1 MPAIRTTVTLSLDPS
16 DRDEVLGIIRTL
28 IQDVL
33 DKDYGV
39 LTYHYFIDEGD
50 PLQIHVIEEY
60 ESSQAHLD
68 HYANINQQAVARLV
82 ELVQLTDPRYYG
94 EPTAAERELLAG
106 FGNIRYHR
114 PLISK
119 DDLATV

>member
-1 MPAIRTTVTLSLDPS
+1 MGTVRTTVTMTLNRDDL
-16 DRDEVLGIIRTL
+16 DEVLGLIRTL
-28 IQDVL
+28 IQDVN
-33 DKDYGV
+33 DKDHGV
-39 LTYHYFIDEGD
+39 LTYSYFIDED

-82 ELVQLTDPRYYG
+82 ELVQLSDPRYYG
-94 EPTAAERELLAG
+94 EPTPAERELLAG

-114 PLISK
+114 PLTSK